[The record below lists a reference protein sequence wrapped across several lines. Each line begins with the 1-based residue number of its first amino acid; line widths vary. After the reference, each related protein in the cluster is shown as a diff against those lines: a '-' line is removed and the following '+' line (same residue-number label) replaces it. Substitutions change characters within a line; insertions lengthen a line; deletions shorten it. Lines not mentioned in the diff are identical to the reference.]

1 MAGKVKD
8 VRKEAEKASVRPAT
22 CIIND
27 KFLKIYQ
34 IVLLIGLCVLL
45 FYPPYLRGLFFD
57 DELLPAH
64 IYSFALFLL
73 FLGYKF
79 IRKDYAVFKSK
90 LDYAALGMAVAF
102 FLPVLLGQAVNV
114 RAAVGELL
122 RYLNLFA
129 VYVMVRDLVDGEKKL
144 KIVLNVMAASAV
156 GVALFGID
164 AAAGE
169 HVQKFIGG
177 LLHYKFFGGYVGG
190 RINST
195 LQYPNT
201 LASYLMAVYFIT
213 LGLQLESKKLW
224 QKAIYGGAGFI
235 LFFTFLLTYSRG
247 AWLQFPVMY
256 VVFLFMLFDI
266 YKVAGA
272 VLISAGTFL
281 VSFALLQPA
290 AGYIS
295 GGAVQKIWL
304 LVLAGNL
311 VTAVLNAAV
320 KFIITALEK
329 VNKRTVTTAG
339 ISVLSAVTLL
349 MAAVITIAFNVE
361 EPLELKHD
369 TGEQNSSK
377 TVSRIIS
384 NIEPDTQYDLS
395 MKLESAT
402 ANPKQ
407 WACNI
412 AVYSLNSEG
421 GNQTQLESKVFYNEN
436 GYITV
441 PFSTNEDTQSIRV
454 VVQNRYND
462 SSLKAEDVKL
472 RPLEGKPRKIIF
484 RYKYIPET
492 LIGRF
497 ENLFTGG
504 ESSSQRMAYY
514 TDGLKIIREHLLF
527 GAGGKAWEAL
537 YMKYQ
542 SFPYTSTQ
550 AHNYFLQTFIETGI
564 IGLFLLAVFVVVT
577 LKISVTVIRKAP
589 NNTILKGL
597 GIAEA
602 SLAVHSIIDFDFSL
616 FAVLLMVWTIIGLL
630 AAANINLQEHA
641 PEALKVRKAER
652 ISVPA
657 VCAAAL
663 ILSISFNGGLA
674 YAKKAVEA
682 VKAKDMAK
690 AREYYEKAA
699 SMDFL
704 KSSYKADLA
713 QVCDAASRKT
723 ENGKTV
729 IADRQLFDKAEQ
741 LYLSALS
748 LDRYN
753 PRLNAL
759 AGALYMGRGEIE
771 KGLQYVDKSVECQPM
786 KSVAYE
792 QKADAYFK
800 TGLYYYNKNEKEKAK
815 EMFSKVADI
824 VPYLSN
830 LNKTTKKPVKP
841 TDGFIRIV
849 EKNGYI
855 IDNYDVPDKIR
866 DFNRL
871 VYNSRFDMDT
881 DNDSVPDGWIKGANI
896 KTSVDEGFLQMENT
910 GKTQSYLASKDI
922 TLNKNSSYSIKVSAK
937 GTIESFKIAV
947 VSRKG
952 KEMQFSSQNIKPGAE
967 FTEHA
972 FDFTTT
978 DDIEEGSQYIRI
990 YFNGEDN
997 GYLQIDNFSILKTD

>member
-1 MAGKVKD
+1 MAVKTGDKGKRHKKA
-8 VRKEAEKASVRPAT
+8 VREPAPW
-22 CIIND
+22 IVND
-27 KFLKIYQ
+27 RFLKIYQ

-57 DELLPAH
+57 DELLPTH
-64 IYSFALFLL
+64 IYSFALFLI

-79 IRKDYAVFKSK
+79 IRKDYAIFKSK
-90 LDYAALGMAVAF
+90 LDYAALGMVVAF

-129 VYVMVRDLVDGEKKL
+129 VYVMVRDLVDGEKKFR
-144 KIVLNVMAASAV
+144 IVLNVMAASAV

-201 LASYLMAVYFIT
+201 LASYLMATYFIA

-224 QKAIYGGAGFI
+224 QKAVYGGAGFI

-247 AWLQFPVMY
+247 AWLQFPIMY
-256 VVFLFMLFDI
+256 VIFLFMLFDI

-304 LVLAGNL
+304 LILAGSL
-311 VTAVLNAAV
+311 VTAALNMAS

-339 ISVLSAVTLL
+339 ISILSAVILL
-349 MAAVITIAFNVE
+349 MAAVIIVAFNVE
-361 EPLELKHD
+361 APLELKHD
-369 TGEQNSSK
+369 AGEQNSSK
-377 TVSRIIS
+377 AVSRIIS
-384 NIEPDTQYDLS
+384 NIEPDTQYNLS
-395 MKLESAT
+395 MKLESTT

-412 AVYSLNSEG
+412 IIYSLNGEG
-421 GNQTQLESKVFYNEN
+421 GNQTQLESKVFYNES
-436 GYITV
+436 GYISV
-441 PFSTNEDTQSIRV
+441 PFNTNEDTQSVRV
-454 VVQNRYND
+454 VVHNYYSD
-462 SSLKAEDVKL
+462 SYLNIEDVKL
-472 RPLEGKPRKIIF
+472 QYAEGKARKIILK
-484 RYKYIPET
+484 YKYIPET

-497 ENLFTGG
+497 ESLFIND
-504 ESSSQRMAYY
+504 ESSFQRMAYY
-514 TDGLKIIREHLLF
+514 TDGLKIVREHLLF

-564 IGLFLLAVFVVVT
+564 IGLLLLAAFIIAI
-577 LKISVTVIRKAP
+577 LKVSMTAIRKS
-589 NNTILKGL
+589 TSSTVLKGL
-597 GIAEA
+597 GIAA
-602 SLAVHSIIDFDFSL
+602 VSLAVHSIIDFDFSL
-616 FAVLLMVWTIIGLL
+616 FAVLLMVWTIIGLFG
-630 AAANINLQEHA
+630 AANVNMQEHA
-641 PEALKVRKAER
+641 RASLKVRKAEV
-652 ISVPA
+652 ISVPLI
-657 VCAAAL
+657 CIAAL
-663 ILSISFNGGLA
+663 ILAISFNGGLA

-682 VKAKDMAK
+682 VKAKDMAS
-690 AREYYEKAA
+690 ARKYYEKSA

-713 QVCDAASRKT
+713 QVYDAASRKI

-729 IADRQLFDKAEQ
+729 IADRQLFDKAEK

-759 AGALYMGRGEIE
+759 MGALYMGRGEIE

-786 KSVAYE
+786 KSIAYE

-815 EMFSKVADI
+815 EMFNKVGDI

-841 TDGFIRIV
+841 TDGFIKIV
-849 EKNGYI
+849 EKNRYI
-855 IDNYDVPDKIR
+855 IDNYDVPEKIR
-866 DFNRL
+866 EFNRL
-871 VYNSRFDMDT
+871 VYNSGFSMDT
-881 DNDSVPDGWIKGANI
+881 DNDSVPDDWIKGPNI
-896 KTSVDEGFLQMENT
+896 KTGILNGFLQVENT
-910 GKTQSYLASKDI
+910 GKTRSYLTSKDI
-922 TLNKNSSYSIKVSAK
+922 KLNKNSSYSIKVSAK
-937 GTIESFKIAV
+937 GTIESFTIGV

-952 KEMQFSSQNIKPGAE
+952 KEMQFSSQNIKPEAE
-967 FTEHA
+967 FAEYA

-978 DDIEEGSQYIRI
+978 NDIEEGSQYVII
-990 YFNGEDN
+990 YLNGEDSE
-997 GYLQIDNFSILKTD
+997 YLQIDNIAILKEI